1 MLTHSKARFSGQS
14 IRHDACFLP
23 RVVRLTLC
31 RVAAMSACFSA
42 CGGVSPEP
50 AAAGETDA
58 SVDAPSDATADAG
71 LISAFGLG
79 TYGDCRESGNVGAGA
94 LGSATLVLEGT
105 MLTLV
110 FSAPDYD
117 RPKLTLEFD
126 LTSPTS
132 GTLTAPRQLVPGFPR
147 CPLPSL
153 GVSPPQPDASFASY
167 GSLTYNAS
175 TLFVSATL
183 VLADGGYA
191 GCGGLADLTIAC
203 TRGDGG

>member
-1 MLTHSKARFSGQS
+1 VLLASG
-14 IRHDACFLP
+14 RAPVPLP
-23 RVVRLTLC
+23 RFGHDRLLVRRLRRCLPGTGGRGQEGRIGRC
-31 RVAAMSACFSA
+31 TADAA
-42 CGGVSPEP
+42 
-50 AAAGETDA
+50 
-58 SVDAPSDATADAG
+58 ADAG
-71 LISAFGLG
+71 LVSAFGLG
-79 TYGDCRESGNVGAGA
+79 TYGNCRESGNVGAGA
-94 LGSATLVLEGT
+94 LGSATLVLKGT

-117 RPKLTLEFD
+117 RPTLTLEFD

-132 GTLTAPRQLVPGFPR
+132 ATLTAPRQLVLGFPR
-147 CPLPSL
+147 CPLPSH

-191 GCGGLADLTIAC
+191 GCGGPADLTIAC

>member
-1 MLTHSKARFSGQS
+1 MLTHSKARVSERS
-14 IRHDACFLP
+14 IGHDVCLLP
-23 RVVRLTLC
+23 RVVRLSVC
-31 RVAAMSACFSA
+31 RVAAMVACLSVA

-50 AAAGETDA
+50 AAVGETDA
-58 SVDAPSDATADAG
+58 SVDAPADAG

-79 TYGDCRESGNVGAGA
+79 TYGNCRESGNVGAGA
-94 LGSATLVLEGT
+94 LGSATLVLNGT

-117 RPKLTLEFD
+117 RPKVTLEFD
-126 LTSPTS
+126 LTSSTS
-132 GTLTAPRQLVPGFPR
+132 ATLTAPRQLVPGFPR

-191 GCGGLADLTIAC
+191 GCGGPADLTIAC